1 MRPLPSDPS
10 RELPRVLPPARSR
23 NLLQPQPQPAAWNLL
38 LMSFLVLGSLLLMAR
53 AQAAEPGD
61 STRLEQMARDF
72 LQPSVASALGQGSEM
87 PLRAELLVGSLDSRL
102 RLAPC
107 ARVEP
112 HMPPG
117 TRLWGRSRIGLRCVD
132 GTTRWNVFLP
142 VTVKAWGPAWV
153 LTRSVTA
160 GTPLTQED
168 AEMAEI
174 DWAEQKASVLA
185 NPALWVGQEAAYTLL
200 PGQALRQHMVR
211 PVQAFAAGSQ
221 VRVTQS
227 GTGFQIAVTGQALT
241 AGQIGQTTRVRL
253 ASGRVVTGLVRDGQ
267 TVELAL

>member
-1 MRPLPSDPS
+1 MKTCLPLV
-10 RELPRVLPPARSR
+10 R
-23 NLLQPQPQPAAWNLL
+23 AAAAAALCLAPLWP
-38 LMSFLVLGSLLLMAR
+38 
-53 AQAAEPGD
+53 AQATTAPAEGG
-61 STRLEQMARDF
+61 LEQMAHDY
-72 LQPSVASALGQGSEM
+72 LQPALAQAIGSEAGVA
-87 PLRAELLVGSLDSRL
+87 LRPEVVMGRLDSRL

-107 ARVEP
+107 AAIEP
-112 HMPPG
+112 YLPPG

-211 PVQAFAAGSQ
+211 PAQAFAAGSQ

>member
-1 MRPLPSDPS
+1 MHTNEQRHTRPA
-10 RELPRVLPPARSR
+10 PRTPQAALAGM
-23 NLLQPQPQPAAWNLL
+23 LLAGLASLAPAAH
-38 LMSFLVLGSLLLMAR
+38 
-53 AQAAEPGD
+53 AQTPTPPGGE
-61 STRLEQMARDF
+61 SAPLQQLARDF
-72 LQPSVASALGQGSEM
+72 LEPSLATAMGQTDGA
-87 PLRAELLVGSLDSRL
+87 PLRAEVVMGALDSRM

-211 PVQAFAAGSQ
+211 PAQAFAAGSQ